1 MARLLASASLPAP
14 PDGGALAWLQVLVGF
29 LLYSVCVGMQYC
41 LGILLSAI
49 LADPDILGS
58 AARADASWVSSV
70 ESAFF
75 LFGALPCSLIRPTLG
90 IRGTMMLGGLLLVT
104 GALMAAHAPNLP
116 VVVCSMVLFG
126 LGCSFPS
133 TVALTALQAW
143 FSKLRGTA
151 SGLVVCGSGFGA
163 MVLGPLLQA
172 QVDAGGWRQA
182 FRCIALV
189 SGVTVLLCAL
199 CTVPLVLEAPPL
211 ESAAEAAT
219 ADAAAAAADAAAAAR
234 ASRLLLRHFED
245 WPSPEED
252 ALAATPSAEGAAK
265 PTLWQQLCALAS
277 NQPFLCFLFFISA
290 YGGAWFS
297 LLAHFNSSCRESGT
311 SADDAALLVTYQG
324 LMNSFG
330 RLSMGYA
337 ADKFA
342 AAGIPKLALLQCNVF
357 VMAAATLSLAVPSLQ
372 ASRAYQVAYALINGG
387 FGGCIPSLQAPIM
400 VDICGLALLPLAFGL
415 LHAVQAPLVLLAP
428 VAAGALRSVSG
439 AWTLTW
445 LLVGA
450 LIAVGASALAFMR
463 GLPGDVAPLS
473 LVKLAGLSCAGAK
486 KGAAGL
492 GEAGGAAVR

>member
-1 MARLLASASLPAP
+1 MLRLLASASLPAP

-29 LLYSVCVGMQYC
+29 LLYSVCVGIQYC
-41 LGILLSAI
+41 LGVLLSGI
-49 LADPDILGS
+49 LADPAILGS
-58 AARADASWVSSV
+58 ATRADASWVSSM

-90 IRGTMMLGGLLLVT
+90 IRGTMLLGGLLLVA
-104 GALMAAHAPNLP
+104 GALLAAHAPSLP
-116 VVVCSMVLFG
+116 VVVAAMVLFG

-189 SGVTVLLCAL
+189 SGAAVLLCAL
-199 CTVPLVLEAPPL
+199 CTVPLVLEAPAAPAP
-211 ESAAEAAT
+211 EGAAEAGG

-252 ALAATPSAEGAAK
+252 EGSPGAEGAAK
-265 PTLWQQLCALAS
+265 PSVGQQLRALAS
-277 NQPFLCFLFFISA
+277 NQPFLCFLFFIAA

-324 LMNSFG
+324 MMNAFG

-337 ADKFA
+337 ADRFA
-342 AAGIPKLALLQCNVF
+342 AAGIPKLVLLQFNVL
-357 VMAAATLSLAVPSLQ
+357 VMAVATLSLAAPSLQ
-372 ASRAYQVAYALINGG
+372 ASRAYQVAYALVNGG
-387 FGGCIPSLQAPIM
+387 FGGSIPSLQAPIM

-428 VAAGALRSVSG
+428 VAAGALRSASG

-473 LVKLAGLSCAGAK
+473 VAKLAGCRADTKRPLA
-486 KGAAGL
+486 
-492 GEAGGAAVR
+492 